1 MKNSLM
7 YLLEYLSVYGTG
19 KTMGKAV
26 DNLNVKSGKILKK
39 QAKAKKGKSAL
50 KDIAGTLKRLRK
62 RNV

>member
-1 MKNSLM
+1 M
-7 YLLEYLSVYGTG
+7 EYLSVYGTG
-19 KTMGKAV
+19 KTMGDAV
-26 DNLNVKSGKILKK
+26 NNLNVKSGKILKK